1 MKAIKVRLSAEGVKQ
16 AVQELREYQ
25 AKVQAAASA
34 IVEALASAGEEFA
47 VAAVLPFA
55 ETGQLA
61 SSIKAETSGNVGFV
75 KCSCGYAVY
84 VEFGTGIKG
93 AGSPHPDAAIL
104 GWKYDI
110 NRHGELG
117 WWYPTDSADPNPYK
131 YTAQNGTT
139 YAWTRGM
146 PSRPFMYETAQMLRA
161 SVVPVA
167 RSVFQ

>member
-34 IVEALASAGEEFA
+34 IVAALASAGEEFA

-61 SSIKAETSGNVGFV
+61 SSIKAEASGNVGFV

-93 AGSPHPDAAIL
+93 AGSPHPDTAIL

-110 NRHGELG
+110 NQHGELG

-131 YTAQNGTT
+131 YTAKNGTT

-161 SVVPVA
+161 SVIPIA

>member
-34 IVEALASAGEEFA
+34 IVAALASAGEEFA

-93 AGSPHPDAAIL
+93 AGSPHPDTAIL

-117 WWYPTDSADPNPYK
+117 W
-131 YTAQNGTT
+131 
-139 YAWTRGM
+139 
-146 PSRPFMYETAQMLRA
+146 
-161 SVVPVA
+161 
-167 RSVFQ
+167 

>member
-34 IVEALASAGEEFA
+34 IVEALAKSGEEFA

-93 AGSPHPDAAIL
+93 AGSPHPDTAIL

-110 NRHGELG
+110 NQHGELG

-131 YTAQNGTT
+131 YTAKNGTT

>member
-34 IVEALASAGEEFA
+34 IVAALASAGEEFA

-61 SSIKAETSGNVGFV
+61 SSIKAEAIGNVGFV

-93 AGSPHPDAAIL
+93 AGSPHPDTAIL

-117 WWYPTDSADPNPYK
+117 WWYPTDNADPNPYK
-131 YTAQNGTT
+131 YTAKNGTT

>member
-1 MKAIKVRLSAEGVKQ
+1 MKPIKVRLSAEGVKQ

-34 IVEALASAGEEFA
+34 IVEALAKSGEEFA
-47 VAAVLPFA
+47 VAAVLPFSQ
-55 ETGQLA
+55 TGQLA
-61 SSIKAETSGNVGFV
+61 SGIKAETSGNVGFV

-93 AGSPHPDAAIL
+93 AGAPHPDTAIL

-131 YTAQNGTT
+131 YTAKNGTT

-161 SVVPVA
+161 SVIPVA

>member
-16 AVQELREYQ
+16 AVRELREYQ

-34 IVEALASAGEEFA
+34 IVAALASAGEEFA

-93 AGSPHPDAAIL
+93 AGSPHPDTAIL

-117 WWYPTDSADPNPYK
+117 WWYPTDNADPNPYK
-131 YTAQNGTT
+131 YTAKNGTT

>member
-16 AVQELREYQ
+16 AVRELREYQ

-34 IVEALASAGEEFA
+34 IVEALATAGEEFA

-93 AGSPHPDAAIL
+93 AGSPHPDTAIL

-110 NRHGELG
+110 NQHGELG
-117 WWYPTDSADPNPYK
+117 WWYPTDNADPNPYK
-131 YTAQNGTT
+131 YTAKNGTT

>member
-16 AVQELREYQ
+16 AVRELREYQ

-34 IVEALASAGEEFA
+34 IVAALAKSGEEFA

-93 AGSPHPDAAIL
+93 AGSPHPDTAIL

-110 NRHGELG
+110 NQHGELG
-117 WWYPTDSADPNPYK
+117 WWYPTDSADPNPSS
-131 YTAQNGTT
+131 YTAKNGMI
-139 YAWTRGM
+139 YAWTMGM

>member
-34 IVEALASAGEEFA
+34 IVAALASAGEQFA
-47 VAAVLPFA
+47 VAAALPFA
-55 ETGQLA
+55 ETGGLA

-84 VEFGTGIKG
+84 VEFGTGVVG
-93 AGSPHPDAAIL
+93 SGSPHPDTAIL
-104 GWKYDI
+104 GWRYDI

-117 WWYPTDSADPNPYK
+117 WWYPTDNADPNPYK
-131 YTAQNGTT
+131 YTAKNGTI
-139 YAWTRGM
+139 YAWTKGM

>member
-34 IVEALASAGEEFA
+34 IVAALASAGEEFA

-93 AGSPHPDAAIL
+93 AGSPHPDTAIL

-110 NRHGELG
+110 NQHGELG

-131 YTAQNGTT
+131 YTAKNGTT

-161 SVVPVA
+161 SVIPIA

>member
-34 IVEALASAGEEFA
+34 IVAAIASAGEEFA

-93 AGSPHPDAAIL
+93 AGSPHPDTAIL

-110 NRHGELG
+110 NQHGELG
-117 WWYPTDSADPNPYK
+117 WWYPTDNADPNPYK
-131 YTAQNGTT
+131 YTAKNGTT

>member
-93 AGSPHPDAAIL
+93 AGSPHPDTAIL

-110 NRHGELG
+110 NQHGELG
-117 WWYPTDSADPNPYK
+117 WWYPTDNADPNPYK
-131 YTAQNGTT
+131 YTAKNGTT

>member
-61 SSIKAETSGNVGFV
+61 SSIKAETGGNVGFV

-93 AGSPHPDAAIL
+93 AGSPHPDTAIL

-110 NRHGELG
+110 NQHGELG
-117 WWYPTDSADPNPYK
+117 WWYPTDNADPNPYK
-131 YTAQNGTT
+131 YTAKNGTT

>member
-1 MKAIKVRLSAEGVKQ
+1 M
-16 AVQELREYQ
+16 
-25 AKVQAAASA
+25 
-34 IVEALASAGEEFA
+34 
-47 VAAVLPFA
+47 
-55 ETGQLA
+55 
-61 SSIKAETSGNVGFV
+61 

-93 AGSPHPDAAIL
+93 EGSPHPDTAIL

-110 NRHGELG
+110 NQHGELG
-117 WWYPTDSADPNPYK
+117 WWYPTDNADPNPYK
-131 YTAQNGTT
+131 YTAKNGTT

>member
-16 AVQELREYQ
+16 AVRELREYQ

-34 IVEALASAGEEFA
+34 IVEALAKSGEEFA
-47 VAAVLPFA
+47 VAAGLPFA

-93 AGSPHPDAAIL
+93 AGSPHPDTAIL

-110 NRHGELG
+110 NQHGELG

-131 YTAQNGTT
+131 HTAKNGTT

-161 SVVPVA
+161 SVIPIA

>member
-34 IVEALASAGEEFA
+34 IVAALASAGEEFA

-93 AGSPHPDAAIL
+93 AGSPHPDTAIL

-117 WWYPTDSADPNPYK
+117 WWYPTDNADPNPYK
-131 YTAQNGTT
+131 YTAKNGTT

-161 SVVPVA
+161 SVIPIA

>member
-16 AVQELREYQ
+16 AVQEFREYQ

-34 IVEALASAGEEFA
+34 IVAALASAGEEFA

-93 AGSPHPDAAIL
+93 AGSPHPDTAIL

-117 WWYPTDSADPNPYK
+117 WWYPTDNADPNPYK
-131 YTAQNGTT
+131 YTAKNGTT

>member
-34 IVEALASAGEEFA
+34 IVAALASAGEEFA

-84 VEFGTGIKG
+84 VECGTGIKG
-93 AGSPHPDAAIL
+93 AGSPHPDTAIL

-110 NRHGELG
+110 NQHGELG
-117 WWYPTDSADPNPYK
+117 WWYPTDNADPNPYK
-131 YTAQNGTT
+131 YTAKNGTT

-161 SVVPVA
+161 SVIPIA

>member
-93 AGSPHPDAAIL
+93 AGSPHPDTAIL

-110 NRHGELG
+110 NQHGELG

-131 YTAQNGTT
+131 YTAKNGTT

>member
-34 IVEALASAGEEFA
+34 IVAALASAGEEFA

-61 SSIKAETSGNVGFV
+61 SSIKAETGGNVGFV

-93 AGSPHPDAAIL
+93 AGSPHPDTAIL

-110 NRHGELG
+110 NQHGELG
-117 WWYPTDSADPNPYK
+117 WWYPTDNADPNPYK
-131 YTAQNGTT
+131 YTAKNGTT

-167 RSVFQ
+167 TLGAS